1 VQSPRAPRSP
11 RSLRAPRARVAAA
24 CTVVALCALV
34 AAVSAPVAASAHGA
48 AEAPAELALRAG
60 LNDPRDP
67 NIAVLEFLPEK
78 VSVIAGEKVT
88 WRFDGPEPH
97 SVTFVPPGAAVPS
110 AETDPSLFAGSG
122 TGTDYD
128 GSTLVNSGVLPLGT
142 QTSGATFSMSFSKP
156 GDYTYYCVLHPNMVG
171 TVTVGAADI
180 DTQAEANSAA
190 RRQRVE
196 FLAEGRAAKRKLTAT
211 KPRGTKNGDGSTTW
225 RVLMGASTVHTDV
238 LAFAPTP
245 TKVKAGDSVTFV
257 NNSQAPHT
265 ASFGGSLVPQNP
277 LVPDVQQPQP
287 GPSPQTLTAGVYL
300 NTGWLPPNTGASGA
314 PLAARSY
321 TYSVPDPGS
330 YEYVCVLHLPSG
342 MAAELDA
349 S

>member
-1 VQSPRAPRSP
+1 
-11 RSLRAPRARVAAA
+11 
-24 CTVVALCALV
+24 
-34 AAVSAPVAASAHGA
+34 
-48 AEAPAELALRAG
+48 

-78 VSVIAGEKVT
+78 VSVVTGEKVT
-88 WRFDGPEPH
+88 WVIDGPEPH
-97 SVTFVPPGAAVPS
+97 SVTFVAPGAAVPS
-110 AETDPSLFAGSG
+110 AETDPSLFVGSG
-122 TGTDYD
+122 AGTDYD
-128 GSTLVNSGVLPLGT
+128 GATLVNSGVLPLPT
-142 QTSGATFSMSFSKP
+142 QIGGATFSMSFSKA

-171 TVTVGAADI
+171 TVSVGAPDV
-180 DTQAEANSAA
+180 DTQAEVNAAA
-190 RRQRVE
+190 RQQRTKY
-196 FLAEGRAAKRKLTAT
+196 LAEGRAAKRKLGAT
-211 KPRGTKNGDGSTTW
+211 KPKRTKNADGSTNW
-225 RVLMGASTVHTDV
+225 SVQMGASTAHTDV

-245 TKVKAGDSVTFV
+245 TKVEAGDSVTFV

-277 LVPDVQQPQP
+277 LGPDVQQPQP

-321 TYSVPDPGS
+321 TYTVPDPGR
-330 YEYVCVLHLPSG
+330 YEYSCVLHLPSG

-349 S
+349 R